1 MEKFKLTTEHKG
13 YINKADVTN
22 TDPRFLIPGSQ
33 NIIINDG
40 ERVGKRQGYTLL
52 GQADS
57 SNFAIESSYD
67 WITSTNVERNLRAYD
82 GNLQVYYAGT
92 WQNLATGLSSIAF
105 NFAEWW
111 SSSEVKDL
119 LLFVDGTPNIYMW
132 SGGITT
138 FASATSNT
146 ITKQGTTTW
155 AEDRFLIGGT
165 RQVVIGGIT
174 YTYTGGEGTTTLT
187 GVTPD
192 PTAGGHSV
200 GDVVFQAIRTTANS
214 STTGLPSAFK
224 NSLIRVLDNYVYIGD
239 KTRRDI
245 YISKS
250 TSYTD
255 FSFTTPVRL
264 PGEGALLTL
273 DSSPVG
279 FVVED
284 SAMYITG
291 SKDDWYQ
298 TKIAT
303 SADLTKETLTIQKL
317 KSGPGQGAFSQSS
330 IGNIKNSVI
339 YFSNERTVDTI
350 GRVENIETP
359 QSRPLSD
366 PIKSEL
372 LAYDVTVPPVI
383 KYYKS
388 KTYIGFPSEGKVIVY
403 DHTRRF
409 WLPPWTMP
417 VRAFA
422 IIDGDLCIHSA
433 LTPETYKLFDGITD
447 NGNPIQAVAAY
458 AYRNFGRPDEEKSF
472 DEYYIEG
479 YISSG
484 TRLNCILK
492 YDFGGSTSIKEAVID
507 GSDTDILFSSSADGS
522 LGKWPIGNQPLGS
535 ITDSPSDL
543 PKFRAVYQTDKID
556 HYELAVVFETND
568 DTSEWEILRHGPNVA
583 LSTSINTQ
591 VKV

>member
-1 MEKFKLTTEHKG
+1 MSKFNLTSEHKG

-22 TDPRFLIPGSQ
+22 TDPRFLIAPSQ
-33 NIIINDG
+33 NVIINDG

-52 GQADS
+52 GQ
-57 SNFAIESSYD
+57 SNSTNTPIVSSYD
-67 WITSTNVERNLRAYD
+67 WITSTNVERNLRAY
-82 GNLQVYYAGT
+82 GT
-92 WQNLATGLSSIAF
+92 VLEVLYGGSWITLASSLSSVSL

-111 SSSEVKDL
+111 SSAEVKDL
-119 LLFVDGTPNIYMW
+119 LLWVDGSSNIHMW
-132 SGGITT
+132 SGAITT
-138 FASATSNT
+138 FASATANT

-155 AEDRFLIGGT
+155 AEERFLTAGT
-165 RQVVIGGIT
+165 RQVVINGTT

-192 PTAGGHSV
+192 PTAAGHTVGSV
-200 GDVVFQAIRTTANS
+200 VVQAVRTTANS
-214 STTGLPSAFK
+214 STTGLPSAFQ
-224 NSLIRVLDNYVYIGD
+224 NSLIKTLDNYVYVAD
-239 KTRRDI
+239 SSRRDI

-255 FSFTTPVRL
+255 YSFTTPLRL
-264 PGEGALLTL
+264 PGEGALITL

-279 FVVED
+279 LVVED
-284 SAMYITG
+284 SSMYITG

-298 TKIAT
+298 TKLTT

-317 KSGPGQGAFSQSS
+317 KSGPGQGALSQSS

-350 GRVENIETP
+350 GRVENIDTP

-366 PIKSEL
+366 PIKTEL
-372 LAYDVTVPPVI
+372 LGYDVTVPPVV

-388 KTYIGFPSEGKVIVY
+388 KTYIGFPSEGKVLVY

-417 VRAFA
+417 VRTFA

-447 NGNPIQAVAAY
+447 NGTPINAIAAW
-458 AYRNFGRPDEEKSF
+458 AYRNFGYPAEEKTF
-472 DEYYIEG
+472 DEFYVEG
-479 YISSG
+479 YIAPG
-484 TRLNCILK
+484 TKLNCGLK
-492 YDFGGSTSIKEAVID
+492 YDFGGSESIKELTID
-507 GSDTDILFSSSADGS
+507 GANTNIIFGSNSDGS
-522 LGKWPIGNQPLGS
+522 LGKWPIGNQPIGS
-535 ITDSPSDL
+535 ITDSPDDL
-543 PKFRAVYQTDKID
+543 PKFRVIYQTDKID
-556 HYELAVVFETND
+556 HYELGVVFQTND
-568 DTSEWEILRHGPNVA
+568 EDSQWEILRHGPNMT
-583 LSTSINTQ
+583 LSTSINT
-591 VKV
+591 KIKI